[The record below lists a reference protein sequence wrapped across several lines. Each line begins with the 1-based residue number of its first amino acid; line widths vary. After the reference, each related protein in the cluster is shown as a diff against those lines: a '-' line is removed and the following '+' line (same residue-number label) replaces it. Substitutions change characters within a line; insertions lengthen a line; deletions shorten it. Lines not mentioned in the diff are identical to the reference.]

1 MNVTLV
7 YKWGRD
13 PEEIFVYDG
22 GTTKLR
28 RDRLV
33 ASDDDDAAIA
43 CARGLAE
50 ATGGEVVGATI
61 GSGDVSWAMARGHRA
76 P

>member
-13 PEEIFVYDG
+13 PEEIFVDD
-22 GTTKLR
+22 GTTTLR

-33 ASDDDDAAIA
+33 ASDDDAAAIA

-61 GSGDVSWAMARGHRA
+61 GSGDVS
-76 P
+76 

>member
-13 PEEIFVYDG
+13 PEEIFVYDD

-33 ASDDDDAAIA
+33 ASDDDAAAIA
-43 CARGLAE
+43 CIRELAE
-50 ATGGEVVGATI
+50 ATGDKVVGATI
-61 GSGDVSWAMARGHRA
+61 GSGDVS
-76 P
+76 